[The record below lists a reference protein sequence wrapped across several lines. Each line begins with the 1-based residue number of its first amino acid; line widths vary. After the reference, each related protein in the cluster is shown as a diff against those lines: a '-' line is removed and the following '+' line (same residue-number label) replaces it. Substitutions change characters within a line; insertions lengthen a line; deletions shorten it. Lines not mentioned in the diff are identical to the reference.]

1 MVSFSFPKY
10 YLRMLYD
17 RCALYVRYLYD
28 ALSYKYRTSDG
39 QITDKNMS
47 YPNLSMDL
55 QLRNP

>member
-28 ALSYKYRTSDG
+28 ELSYKYRTSDV
-39 QITDKNMS
+39 QITDKS
-47 YPNLSMDL
+47 IRYPNVTMDL
-55 QLRNP
+55 LLRNP